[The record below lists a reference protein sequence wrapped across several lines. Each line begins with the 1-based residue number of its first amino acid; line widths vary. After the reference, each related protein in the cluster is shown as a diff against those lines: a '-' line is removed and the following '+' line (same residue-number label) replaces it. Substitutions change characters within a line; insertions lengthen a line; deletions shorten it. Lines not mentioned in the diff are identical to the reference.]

1 MSSTLARS
9 ITHTRR
15 APLAVQRRL
24 ISTTNVVREAAA
36 PTPNVGTVPPPKKPV
51 GAFRGGIVG
60 FLFGFSLASS
70 YAAYHLLDEYKLASA
85 ALQAS
90 VLELQEST
98 QKVSAHIRR
107 IEAVEKDLKAL
118 RDASATKEDISRVRG
133 EMKKLYD
140 GLHST
145 MSLPTEF
152 LDLRSHVWGI
162 QQDLHSLS
170 KKESTSVRIV

>member
-1 MSSTLARS
+1 MFSTPARS
-9 ITHTRR
+9 LRRVHARNVTHSRF
-15 APLAVQRRL
+15 
-24 ISTTNVVREAAA
+24 STQSVLREEAAA
-36 PTPNVGTVPPPKKPV
+36 APNLGTIPPPKKPV

-70 YAAYHLLDEYKLASA
+70 YAAYHLLDEYKQASA

-90 VLELQEST
+90 VEELQQST
-98 QKVSAHIRR
+98 QRVTAHLRR

-118 RDASATKEDISRVRG
+118 RDTSASKDDIFRIRA

-140 GLHST
+140 GLHV
-145 MSLPTEF
+145 EF

-170 KKESTSVRIV
+170 KKGSTTVRVV